1 MLRLAI
7 RKKRRQLLEN
17 GVILLH
23 DNAPVH
29 VTRSLL
35 DMLDAWDWEVIQH
48 PPYSPDLS
56 PCDFFLFP
64 KLKNKLRGIRFDTAE
79 EIENAVKAQV
89 RRLDTEGVRPG
100 IEGLLHRWQK
110 CCELDGAYV
119 E

>member
-1 MLRLAI
+1 MLRPAI

-64 KLKNKLRGIRFDTAE
+64 KLKNKLRGIRFDTTE

-100 IEGLLHRWQK
+100 IGGLLHRWQK